1 MSLVGLKDA
10 LKKMH
15 SDKQLNDET
24 LEKLF
29 HGIDVDASGQIH
41 YNEFLAAV
49 VESQGLITMEHLADA
64 FDRLDGD
71 EKGYISKDDL
81 KNLLGTDYNE
91 EKVGH
96 QTMACMQYEFR
107 AVSLFLITY
116 SSFLKVNKMI
126 NEADYKKDGQI
137 DYEEFLRLMFED
149 PESGLDVL
157 GKNIISTQDA
167 TMVDKLAPVELSRD
181 INELDVSKHDTPIQ
195 FDGL

>member
-1 MSLVGLKDA
+1 MELKGA
-10 LKKMH
+10 LKIMH

-29 HGIDVDASGQIH
+29 HGIDVYESGQIH

-91 EKVGH
+91 E
-96 QTMACMQYEFR
+96 R
-107 AVSLFLITY
+107 VSCHTDGLVLFCVCALLAPD
-116 SSFLKVNKMI
+116 SSPMLAQVNKMM
-126 NEADYKKDGQI
+126 NEADYNNNGHI
-137 DYEEFLRLMFED
+137 DYDEFLRLMFKD
-149 PESGLDVL
+149 PISGLDVL
-157 GKNIISTQDA
+157 GNNFVDQDA
-167 TMVDKLAPVELSRD
+167 TIVEKLAPIELSRE
-181 INELDVSKHDTPIQ
+181 IKVADVSTHHSLVPLDQ
-195 FDGL
+195 S